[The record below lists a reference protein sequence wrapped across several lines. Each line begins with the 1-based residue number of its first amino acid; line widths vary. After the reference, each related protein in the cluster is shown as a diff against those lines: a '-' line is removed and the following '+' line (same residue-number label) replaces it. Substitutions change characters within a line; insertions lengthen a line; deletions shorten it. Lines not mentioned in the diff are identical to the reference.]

1 MLFGIHVFPTEHSIQ
16 PDELARAA
24 EERGLESIWFSEHT
38 HILFAIYRRLNKEG
52 NPYPISIGK
61 RMIRLSL

>member
-1 MLFGIHVFPTEHSIQ
+1 MLFGIHVFPTENSIQ

-38 HILFAIYRRLNKEG
+38 HI
-52 NPYPISIGK
+52 PIRFLQTSEQG
-61 RMIRLSL
+61 